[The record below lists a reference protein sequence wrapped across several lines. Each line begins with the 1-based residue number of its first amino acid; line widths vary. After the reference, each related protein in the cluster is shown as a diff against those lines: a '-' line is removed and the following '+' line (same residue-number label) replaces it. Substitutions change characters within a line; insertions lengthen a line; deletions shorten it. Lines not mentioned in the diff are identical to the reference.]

1 MSPLNNLESKMEG
14 CSQTESSPERIQKST
29 NQSERYKQRTDS
41 IGSSSNNSSKNNN
54 ILAGLLSS
62 PVSPQADKQW
72 KGDL

>member
-1 MSPLNNLESKMEG
+1 MSPLNHLDSKLGG
-14 CSQTESSPERIQKST
+14 CSHTESSPERIQKST
-29 NQSERYKQRTDS
+29 NQSERYKQRNDS
-41 IGSSSNNSSKNNN
+41 IGSSSSKNNNN

>member
-1 MSPLNNLESKMEG
+1 MEG

-62 PVSPQADKQW
+62 PVSPQMEKQW

>member
-62 PVSPQADKQW
+62 PVSPQMEKQW